1 MNLAC
6 EGSRQAKRGGREQ
19 RPPRSSPSL
28 LQARGLHRGNSAS
41 LSRWRPSSKGA
52 IPAGRQRTRV
62 SDCPVPSKGA
72 IPAGRRLLPV
82 EESALPLGG
91 SFCLARR
98 GPRQNA
104 LRPFLRVHPLIHGV
118 ELGLG
123 LSSSHSLHSVELRGR
138 PCIGSSAAVL
148 GNRQEGHSAD
158 DRHEGDLHP
167 PIIPGH
173 IAGAL
178 DAVSY

>member
-41 LSRWRPSSKGA
+41 LSRCRPS
-52 IPAGRQRTRV
+52 
-62 SDCPVPSKGA
+62 SKGA

>member
-28 LQARGLHRGNSAS
+28 LQARGLYTAEIPR
-41 LSRWRPSSKGA
+41 RF
-52 IPAGRQRTRV
+52 PAG
-62 SDCPVPSKGA
+62 VPRARGLFLR
-72 IPAGRRLLPV
+72 GV
-82 EESALPLGG
+82 G
-91 SFCLARR
+91 SFPLRR
-98 GPRQNA
+98 
-104 LRPFLRVHPLIHGV
+104 RPFLLEGPSDLLDAV
-118 ELGLG
+118 LGKTPCVPSFAYIL
-123 LSSSHSLHSVELRGR
+123 LYMASSLAWVWSSSHSLHSVELRGR
-138 PCIGSSAAVL
+138 PCICSSAAVL